1 MRAIRSEIREESSY
15 YSSFRLILIFF
26 VSILKIFG
34 ANSLQKIFEIFSI
47 LFANHILSLSLCR
60 GIDPHN
66 SSCSTHSLE
75 EGAITS
81 FVAQGNPRVSP
92 CKPVRGKIFPSTGFV
107 LSNRSIIIPDTLLS
121 LTVLMKRKLE
131 LLRRIRG

>member
-15 YSSFRLILIFF
+15 YSSFLLILIFF
-26 VSILKIFG
+26 VFILKIFG

-47 LFANHILSLSLCR
+47 LFANHNSLSFSLSWHW
-60 GIDPHN
+60 P
-66 SSCSTHSLE
+66 THSLE
-75 EGAITS
+75 GGAITS

-107 LSNRSIIIPDTLLS
+107 LSNRWTNRSIIIPDTLLS